1 MAENLELNLLLKGG
15 AKATKT
21 IGELEKGLEQA
32 REEIKGVAKGSEDFD
47 KLATAIQQASSE
59 VKTLEKQ
66 MEGLE
71 PQQKAEAFLKM
82 GEGIAGGFM
91 AAQGAMGLLGIESE
105 NLEKIQVKVQSAIAI
120 AMGIRMMSEAA
131 LMAKTAMRVAEEKL
145 SIVTTK
151 ANTIAT
157 KLATIAQ
164 KGLRNALGLSVKSL
178 KALKVAIATTGIGA
192 LVVGIGSLIAA
203 TRNASDST
211 DTLQNK
217 LDAYNNALDRENKQL
232 QKNNKAKIENTK
244 FELRLAAAQSETERQ
259 LILNEQ
265 AQHESL
271 KRQEEANEGVNRN
284 TNFLKTN
291 NKTIQENIANINKQ
305 KGSFHDLGG
314 VISST
319 EEFFGSAVSGSARS
333 LKTYNERLEAA
344 RKRAKQNER
353 DRDNYRAQS
362 EKETDV
368 QNELIKQ
375 HDKLEKQLK
384 RENKLQQENA
394 TNTAKANQAN
404 EKAKQLRKDQASQLL
419 SLQQEIE
426 LLNIQDDDARAKR
439 KLEIDKENALSSTTI
454 TSEIEAQIKEKYR
467 LLEEQRQ
474 DEYWD
479 KFIEKNNEFNEKRLE
494 ENKEA
499 GEKQNEIDQQIA
511 DYKQETIANSF
522 SAIAG
527 LFENNKKASKAI
539 AVAET
544 IYSTQQG
551 IMGAFASPAD
561 KALPTFVKFANAA
574 AIGAMGIA
582 SVRNILND
590 SMGSDADLQANMDKK
605 QAAMDSMIPAN
616 AGAFTLGGAM
626 GDSEPLKAFVVTDEL
641 SDSQEQLAN
650 IRRRAT
656 I

>member
-232 QKNNKAKIENTK
+232 QQNNKTKIENTK

-284 TNFLKTN
+284 TNFLKT
-291 NKTIQENIANINKQ
+291 IAENIANINKQ
-305 KGSFHDLGG
+305 KGSLHDLGG
-314 VISST
+314 IISST
-319 EEFFGSAVSGSARS
+319 EDLFGTSVSGSART
-333 LKTYNERLEAA
+333 LKVYNERIERA
-344 RKRAKQNER
+344 RKALAQNEK
-353 DRDNYRAQS
+353 DRDKFIAQS

-368 QNELIKQ
+368 QDELIKQ

>member
-1 MAENLELNLLLKGG
+1 MAENLNLNLNIKGG

-21 IGELEKGLEQA
+21 IGDLERQLEKA
-32 REEIKGVAKGSEDFD
+32 REEIKGVEVGSAAFD
-47 KLATAIQQASSE
+47 KLATEIQKASSE

-211 DTLQNK
+211 DTLQK
-217 LDAYNNALDRENKQL
+217 RLDGYNNAIDRQNKQI
-232 QKNNKAKIENTK
+232 QQNNKSKIENTK

-259 LILNEQ
+259 LILNEK
-265 AQHESL
+265 AQHESN
-271 KRQEEANEGVNRN
+271 KRQETANRGIERN
-284 TNFLKTN
+284 TQFQKNN
-291 NKTIQENIANINKQ
+291 NKSIQENTAAINKQ
-305 KGSFHDLGG
+305 KGSLHDLGG
-314 VISST
+314 IISGA
-319 EEFFGSAVSGSARS
+319 EDLFGTSVSGSART
-333 LKTYNERLEAA
+333 LKVYNERIERA
-344 RKRAKQNER
+344 RKSLAQNEQ
-353 DRDNYRAQS
+353 DRNKFIAQS
-362 EKETDV
+362 EKETEV
-368 QNELIKQ
+368 QAELIRQ
-375 HDKLEKQLK
+375 HDKLQKQLET
-384 RENKLQQENA
+384 ENKQQQRNA
-394 TNTAKANQAN
+394 ANTSKANQAN
-404 EKAKQLRKDQASQLL
+404 EKAAQLRKDQASQLL

-439 KLEIDKENALSSTTI
+439 KLELDMENTINSTTI
-454 TSEIEAQIKEKYR
+454 TEEIRLQIKEKYR
-467 LLEEQRQ
+467 LLEEDRQ
-474 DEYWD
+474 IQQNQKEYD
-479 KFIEKNNEFNEKRLE
+479 LFVEQSNLFNEKRE
-494 ENKEA
+494 EDA
-499 GEKQNEIDQQIA
+499 EKQNEIDQQIA
-511 DYKQETIANSF
+511 DYKQETIANGF

-551 IMGAFASPAD
+551 IMGGF
-561 KALPTFVKFANAA
+561 
-574 AIGAMGIA
+574 
-582 SVRNILND
+582 R
-590 SMGSDADLQANMDKK
+590 
-605 QAAMDSMIPAN
+605 
-616 AGAFTLGGAM
+616 FT
-626 GDSEPLKAFVVTDEL
+626 S
-641 SDSQEQLAN
+641 
-650 IRRRAT
+650 
-656 I
+656 